1 MKIESN
7 KFSEKILG
15 EITKSEPGTIFFI
28 SDFAELNND
37 IMVGRV
43 LSMAEKMGKLI
54 RISKGVYFKPL
65 YSNFGLVYPSTEK
78 IVEAIAKRDKAKIIP
93 TGDTALNLLGLSTQ
107 VPMNPVFLTSG
118 SSRVIKIGKRKIVF
132 KHSVP
137 RNFAFKGKIVPL
149 IIQAMKS
156 IGQKNLNEQFIE
168 NIHGVLMKYP
178 EKETALHD
186 IRLAPLW
193 IKKYLLPLFIAPK

>member
-1 MKIESN
+1 MKNSSN
-7 KFSEKILG
+7 KFSQKILEKIS
-15 EITKSEPGTIFFI
+15 KSDPGSIFFI

-43 LSMAEKMGKLI
+43 LSMAEKIGKLI
-54 RISKGVYFKPL
+54 RISKGIYFKPS
-65 YSNFGLVYPSTEK
+65 YSKFGLVYPSTEK
-78 IVEAIAKRDKAKIIP
+78 IVEAIAKRDKTQIMP

-118 SSRVIKIGKRKIVF
+118 SSRVIKIGKRRIVF

-137 RNFAFKGKIVPL
+137 RNFAFKGKIIPL

-156 IGQKNLNEQFIE
+156 IGQENLTEQVIGS
-168 NIHGVLMKYP
+168 ISDLLMEFP

-186 IRLAPLW
+186 VRLAPLW
-193 IKKYLLPLFIAPK
+193 IKKHLLPLLSTPK